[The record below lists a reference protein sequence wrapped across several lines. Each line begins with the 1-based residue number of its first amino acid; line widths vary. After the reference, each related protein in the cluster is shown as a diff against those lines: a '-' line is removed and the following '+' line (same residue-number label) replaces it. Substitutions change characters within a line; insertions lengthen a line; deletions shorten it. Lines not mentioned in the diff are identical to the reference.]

1 MKMGHQKGLN
11 VEFDKH
17 QGAHHSI
24 ANSSLFP
31 IGGIFSPKKLVFFE
45 KKKKNPPQIFF
56 LPFFY
61 KTFQCGGYNVFI
73 FFFFANKKLKKP
85 PSKVAHNL
93 PKPFF
98 PQTSQTHSQQ
108 PKIDF

>member
-45 KKKKNPPQIFF
+45 KKKKIHHKF
-56 LPFFY
+56 FFY
-61 KTFQCGGYNVFI
+61 LFSIKLFSVEATMFS
-73 FFFFANKKLKKP
+73 FFFFCQKKVEKTSLK
-85 PSKVAHNL
+85 SC
-93 PKPFF
+93 
-98 PQTSQTHSQQ
+98 S
-108 PKIDF
+108 

>member
-45 KKKKNPPQIFF
+45 KKKKIHHKF
-56 LPFFY
+56 FFY
-61 KTFQCGGYNVFI
+61 LFSIKLFSVEATMFSF

>member
-45 KKKKNPPQIFF
+45 KKKKSTTNFFFTFF
-56 LPFFY
+56 L
-61 KTFQCGGYNVFI
+61 
-73 FFFFANKKLKKP
+73 
-85 PSKVAHNL
+85 
-93 PKPFF
+93 
-98 PQTSQTHSQQ
+98 
-108 PKIDF
+108 